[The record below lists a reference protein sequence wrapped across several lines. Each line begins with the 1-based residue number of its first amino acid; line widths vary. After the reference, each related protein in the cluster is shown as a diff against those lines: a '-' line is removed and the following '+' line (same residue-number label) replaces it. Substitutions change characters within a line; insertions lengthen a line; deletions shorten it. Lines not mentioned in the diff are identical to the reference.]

1 MKCSAK
7 RLLALVMTVVMALSM
22 MSVVSFAAEETVT
35 VAEGTATF
43 ASESE
48 AANGKVVVFTPET
61 NGDVTLDVASSDPG
75 YLVVVYADGDYV
87 EEFFD
92 SKPGQHTF
100 AVTSGVEYELV
111 FSSQMIY
118 GPSLK
123 MPAPG
128 SVSYK
133 VSFLSNGEVSGDQEP
148 VDPSLVPGLTQS
160 NPKIISGTEQ
170 IYIEAGQTMWY
181 LYNVEEETKPDS
193 MMLHIISGVEYSA
206 VYAGQA
212 VPVDEGGFVNYEMVD
227 TAKLG
232 QYQFSVTNTSAGKG
246 FFNIEV
252 RKCLPYVISDVS
264 LRINSNNL
272 TLDGSKEFTLFE
284 FTPTTTGVY
293 TFRTNAGFV
302 SEWGT
307 SFNPV
312 NNTSKKTQ
320 TLEWTC
326 TAVGQAVMIGLTG
339 TKTARLMVIRTG
351 DYVPPVEIPWV
362 YYENTYDF
370 SYQMPENPVMVDVD
384 LTDGGS
390 HDAFLGSDGF
400 YHYGS
405 ICGPLMVA
413 DLSKVEINLAEA
425 YTNGGLRAWL
435 QDENQETISKVDY
448 NEAMNAYYQAGLV
461 PVTEELATMLME
473 LGQANSWWNENGF
486 VFAET
491 APADLSNV
499 WMQLCGYLEGSD
511 GHQYVDGV
519 CNYCGAAEPTS
530 GVTLSGTI
538 VSFGAEEPVMVE
550 LSMEGQTGQGMM
562 STDGTYSFDGV
573 SAGTYILKI
582 SKLNHVTREYEVVIG
597 EENVVQDVKIHLIGD
612 VNGDGRVNTGD
623 VSKIYAHA
631 KKSTLLEGYE
641 FLCAD
646 INGDGR
652 VNTGDTS
659 KAYAH
664 AKKTSPLW

>member
-48 AANGKVVVFTPET
+48 AANGQVVVFTPET

-128 SVSYK
+128 SVNYK

-181 LYNVEEETKPDS
+181 LYNVGEETKPDS

-206 VYAGQA
+206 VYVGQA

-405 ICGPLMVA
+405 VCGPLMVA

-435 QDENQETISKVDY
+435 RDENQETISKVDY